1 MLFDSLNFMTVRK
14 ISMWGNSLGIRLP
27 QAVIEELGLTDG
39 AIVDVAVDNNKII
52 LSPVKEE
59 YDLEELL
66 KNATPDMQ
74 HDEIDWGESVGDERW

>member
-1 MLFDSLNFMTVRK
+1 MTVRK

-59 YDLEELL
+59 YDLE
-66 KNATPDMQ
+66 
-74 HDEIDWGESVGDERW
+74 